1 MKNIKIISGILI
13 IILFFGITFVYAND
27 GEKDIIYAK
36 NSEVSVGENIELVLN
51 IEKIEYT
58 NFLVTIS
65 SNLDM
70 TQVKESEDIEIEKSS
85 DSIQI
90 NMDKETTN
98 LKDLTL
104 SYNIPD
110 TFCDGDII
118 TFEAIIQNNE
128 DINEEITSKIEI
140 KVVNKD
146 EEKLEEDNEEVNEI
160 DENQENKD
168 ENRDILETNNTDK
181 TMNNNSNKS
190 MVQMNQSQEFQSS
203 DMRTASGGFSNSSS
217 KNVETVTYNGSSNN
231 YLSNLYVE
239 GYDFTESF
247 NKENETYFL
256 TVSND
261 VENLT
266 TKATAENENATVKI
280 YGTENLKVGTNKI
293 LITVT
298 AEDGSV
304 RNYRIYVTRQE
315 GE

>member
-1 MKNIKIISGILI
+1 MKKVKIISGILI
-13 IILFFGITFVYAND
+13 IMLFLGITFVYAND
-27 GEKDIIYAK
+27 GENDIIYAK

-70 TQVKESEDIEIEKSS
+70 TQVEGAEDIEIEKSS

-90 NMDKETTN
+90 NMDKETSN

-110 TFCDGDII
+110 TFVEGDII

-146 EEKLEEDNEEVNEI
+146 EEKLEEDNEEVNKI

-181 TMNNNSNKS
+181 TMNNNLNKS
-190 MVQMNQSQEFQSS
+190 MSQMSQSQEFQGS
-203 DMRTASGGFSNSSS
+203 DMRTASGSFSNNSS

-231 YLSNLYVE
+231 YLSNLYVD
-239 GYDFTESF
+239 GYEFTESF

>member
-70 TQVKESEDIEIEKSS
+70 TQIEESEDINIEKSS
-85 DSIQI
+85 ENIQI
-90 NMDKETTN
+90 NIDKETTN

-110 TFCDGDII
+110 TFVEGDII

-128 DINEEITSKIEI
+128 DVNEEINSKIEI

-146 EEKLEEDNEEVNEI
+146 EEKLEEDNEEVNKI
-160 DENQENKD
+160 DEKQENKD
-168 ENRDILETNNTDK
+168 ENKDILETNNTDK

-190 MVQMNQSQEFQSS
+190 M
-203 DMRTASGGFSNSSS
+203 A
-217 KNVETVTYNGSSNN
+217 
-231 YLSNLYVE
+231 
-239 GYDFTESF
+239 
-247 NKENETYFL
+247 
-256 TVSND
+256 
-261 VENLT
+261 
-266 TKATAENENATVKI
+266 
-280 YGTENLKVGTNKI
+280 
-293 LITVT
+293 
-298 AEDGSV
+298 
-304 RNYRIYVTRQE
+304 
-315 GE
+315 